1 MNLFNRI
8 LIILVI
14 LAVMVVVPFALI
26 FPEQAHR
33 ALEYMAGVV
42 LANLDWLYNLTP
54 GAQLGVRIGLAA
66 VGMLVFCIGL
76 LFLVLEVIRIR
87 RSTVKLKDGSGE
99 LLMNGVAG
107 HLAYHIDLLPEVLR
121 VRPNVKSA
129 GKSVRASLYVETAPG
144 ISVIEKSG
152 EIRQTARQVLE
163 EQLGLQV
170 KGDIKVVIK
179 PVPYPRTRPGRRPAP
194 AAAAAAAPKPVVAA
208 APAPEPVSAQPE
220 APEPSS
226 MPPWEDVTPEPVEKA
241 PLDLPEEGV
250 EDVLG
255 NSEFI
260 DVKAPPPQEDE

>member
-1 MNLFNRI
+1 MNLLNRI

-14 LAVMVVVPFALI
+14 LAVMVLVPFVLI

-42 LANLDWLYNLTP
+42 LANLDWLYSLTP
-54 GAQLGVRIGLAA
+54 GAQLGVRLGLAA

-76 LFLVLEVIRIR
+76 LLLVLEVIRIR

-121 VRPNVKSA
+121 VKPDVKSA
-129 GKSVRASLYVETAPG
+129 GKSVRASLYVETSPG
-144 ISVIEKSG
+144 VSVIEKSG

-170 KGDIKVVIK
+170 KGDIKVAIK
-179 PVPYPRTRPGRRPAP
+179 PVPYPRPRGGRRPVP
-194 AAAAAAAPKPVVAA
+194 AAAAPKPVVAA
-208 APAPEPVSAQPE
+208 APAPEPLFAPPETPVSPL
-220 APEPSS
+220 
-226 MPPWEDVTPEPVEKA
+226 EDVALETLEPVEEA
-241 PLDLPEEGV
+241 PVDLSEEKI
-250 EDVLG
+250 EDVSWG
-255 NSEFI
+255 REFI